1 MGEYGYEVSSYEK
14 NKVKLKVMVISNNY
28 KVKSQKQP
36 LVKSFKI
43 LCQIGPR

>member
-1 MGEYGYEVSSYEK
+1 MTKPQVMKTTESSHGH
-14 NKVKLKVMVISNNY
+14 VKESL
-28 KVKSQKQP
+28 SQLQSP